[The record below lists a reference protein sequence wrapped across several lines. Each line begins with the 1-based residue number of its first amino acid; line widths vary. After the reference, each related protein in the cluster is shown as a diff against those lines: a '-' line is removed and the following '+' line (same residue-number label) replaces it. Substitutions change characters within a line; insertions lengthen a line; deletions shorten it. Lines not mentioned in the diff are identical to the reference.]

1 MASSSSSSSPEVSV
15 RRCSLSKPPLF
26 SMPLIILILLLI
38 PFSCQARVSL
48 SCNTNNPN
56 VRLCEPPLQRRRP
69 TMTTLECKDDFMA
82 CEKDCNA
89 NSGCFFTCVDDV
101 GFYCLC
107 HCDPEIRLLDQPHDN
122 EHHLFATS

>member
-38 PFSCQARVSL
+38 SFSRQARVSL

-69 TMTTLECKDDFMA
+69 TMTTLKCENDFMA
-82 CEKDCNA
+82 
-89 NSGCFFTCVDDV
+89 SSFS
-101 GFYCLC
+101 CLIS
-107 HCDPEIRLLDQPHDN
+107 DLSLWLQPFV
-122 EHHLFATS
+122 LSLIISC